1 MLAKIEESRIARS
14 QSIDRQRK
22 SQFGQFF
29 TPSSIARFMADL
41 FVADGR
47 RRCHLLDA
55 GAGIGSL
62 SAAFLERHISGDSG
76 FADVSVD
83 AFELDDNLHG
93 DLTANLHDYLRLSHD
108 QGVNVRFTVRSE
120 DFIYAAVQS
129 LGRYLFARQLPRYSH
144 AILNP
149 PYRKI
154 RSDSEYRRALRTVGI
169 ETVNMYSAFV
179 ALSLTLLDPDHG
191 QLVAI
196 IPRSF
201 CNGPYYRP
209 FRDYILSRASVTH
222 IHLFSSRNKAFKDDD
237 VLQENVIVR
246 LLRGSAQS
254 NVTISTST
262 DDSFS
267 DLAKH
272 DWPFDLVV
280 DPDDPERFIQ
290 IPTSLAT
297 RSIARESTICYSL
310 EELGISVSTGPVVDF
325 RLKVHLRDAPGA
337 DTVPLVY
344 PCHVDGWQLNWP
356 AEDGKKPNAIHLN
369 ASTRKWLYPNGFY
382 CVVRRFS
389 SKEERRRIVASVIRP
404 SDFPGYQELGLENHL
419 NVFHIAR
426 SSLPDTLAHGL
437 SVYLNSTVVD
447 QDFRRFNGH
456 TQVNAAD
463 LRRIRYPSTA
473 VLADLG
479 KWAMQRAEH
488 SQVQIDQQIERL

>member
-1 MLAKIEESRIARS
+1 MLDHSPSTASVSRSSASSSRLL
-14 QSIDRQRK
+14 
-22 SQFGQFF
+22 
-29 TPSSIARFMADL
+29 PSRGLWPRL
-41 FVADGR
+41 FVDDGR

-62 SAAFLERHISGDSG
+62 SAAFLERCISGEAG

-83 AFELDDNLHG
+83 AFEIDDNLHG
-93 DLTANLHDYLRLSHD
+93 DLTANLQDYVRPSHD
-108 QGVNVRFTVRSE
+108 QGINVRFAVRSD

-129 LGRYLFARQLPRYSH
+129 IGRYLFAQQLPRYSH

-154 RSDSEYRRALRTVGI
+154 RSDSEYRRALRTIGI
-169 ETVNMYSAFV
+169 ETVNIYSAFV
-179 ALSLTLLDPDHG
+179 ALSLSLLDPEHG

-209 FRDYILSRASVTH
+209 FRDYILSRAAVSH
-222 IHLFSSRNKAFKDDD
+222 IHLFSSRDKAFKDDD
-237 VLQENVIVR
+237 VLQENVIIR

-254 NVTISTST
+254 HVTITTST

-267 DLAKH
+267 DLATH

-290 IPTSLAT
+290 IPTSSTAP
-297 RSIARESTICYSL
+297 SIGRESTIRYSL

-325 RLKVHLRDAPGA
+325 RLKDHLRDTTGA

-344 PCHVDGWQLNWP
+344 PRHVDGWQLNWP
-356 AEDGKKPNAIHLN
+356 VEDGKKPNAIHLNASTRIHLN

-404 SDFPGYQELGLENHL
+404 SDFPGYHALGLENHL
-419 NVFHIAR
+419 NVFHIALAETGESGAAGR
-426 SSLPDTLAHGL
+426 LSAHQLRDQGSAAGNDTGM
-437 SVYLNSTVVD
+437 
-447 QDFRRFNGH
+447 R
-456 TQVNAAD
+456 AD
-463 LRRIRYPSTA
+463 SGYAKR
-473 VLADLG
+473 
-479 KWAMQRAEH
+479 W
-488 SQVQIDQQIERL
+488 